1 MCIPGRIVS
10 RSVMSISSTVALNC
24 MTGHHIIHTICARDH
39 LVARP
44 VPLVRHW
51 DDAVTPEREGS
62 FFGRGSASWDD
73 RSVGPAVGS
82 AVPASRDARP
92 GVAGIVSRPRL
103 SERLGAGQR
112 VIVVSAPPGSGKTV
126 LLRWW
131 IAEAGLAESVA
142 WVSVGGD
149 ERDPQRFWLSV
160 LGALRRTTPGSV
172 LVRELTAAP
181 DLDGWAIAERLLKDL
196 APLEEPIWLVLDD
209 VHELGSGEARRQ
221 LELLVM
227 RAPPDLR
234 FVLATRHD
242 LRLGL
247 HRLRLE
253 GELTEIREPDLRF
266 TAGEAWHLVS
276 AAGVELAEP
285 ALVLLHERTEGWAA
299 GLRLAAL
306 SLAGHPDP
314 GRFAEE
320 FSGSERTVAEY
331 LLAEVLDR
339 QSDAA
344 RRLLLRTSI
353 LERVSGPLADALTG
367 GPGGERILQE
377 LEETNAFV
385 VSLDAGR
392 SWFRYHR
399 LFADLLQR
407 ELRRTAAPDEV
418 TALHRA
424 ASGWFAGHGY
434 PVEAV
439 RHAQAAQDWSL
450 AACLLADHWPG
461 LQLGGHAATVHE
473 LLAGFPAEAVA
484 ADAELAALAAADELA
499 QGSLGAAERY
509 LGLAARGAATVP
521 ADRHKRLQVLLEMV
535 RLLLARQ
542 RGDPPAVAE
551 QARRLQ
557 AIAEAPDAAPSGLGE
572 ELRGLALVSL
582 GIAEVWAAQFEV
594 AERHLE
600 HGVALARRIGRPF
613 LEFSGLAHQAVIET
627 YRSLARAAERSRQAI
642 ELAERHGWAD
652 EPTAGTAYVMLGA
665 ALAWQGRAEEAE
677 PWVQRAERTLRA
689 ETELAA
695 GMMVRLVRGVVELA
709 RGRYQEAMT
718 AFRASEQ
725 QALNLAA
732 PHLLVP
738 PTRGLLV
745 DALVRAGEIERAEQA
760 LAELG
765 EPDRERGEMRNA
777 LATLR
782 LAQGDPHA
790 ATAALAP
797 VLDGSAPLI
806 RRIWLVGAF
815 LLEAVARDAL
825 GEPAASE
832 RALERALDLAEPE
845 GMLLPFLMHPTP
857 GLLERHARNRT
868 AHPSLI
874 AEILNLLA
882 GKQPAPTAGLQAP
895 LEPLSSSEIRV
906 LRYLPTNLSQPE
918 IASELHVSRNT
929 VRTHM
934 SHLYAKLGT
943 HSRTEAVERAR
954 ALGLLAPHAPR
965 R

>member
-1 MCIPGRIVS
+1 
-10 RSVMSISSTVALNC
+10 MSA
-24 MTGHHIIHTICARDH
+24 
-39 LVARP
+39 
-44 VPLVRHW
+44 
-51 DDAVTPEREGS
+51 
-62 FFGRGSASWDD
+62 
-73 RSVGPAVGS
+73 
-82 AVPASRDARP
+82 
-92 GVAGIVSRPRL
+92 
-103 SERLGAGQR
+103 
-112 VIVVSAPPGSGKTV
+112 
-126 LLRWW
+126 
-131 IAEAGLAESVA
+131 
-142 WVSVGGD
+142 GGD

-160 LGALRRTTPGSV
+160 LGALRRTTAGSA

-196 APLEEPIWLVLDD
+196 VPLQDQIWLVLDD
-209 VHELGSGEARRQ
+209 LHELGSGEARRQ

-227 RAPPDLR
+227 RAPQELR

-266 TAGEAWHLVS
+266 TVDEARTLVN

-285 ALVLLHERTEGWAA
+285 TLGLLHGRTEGWAA

-339 QSDAA
+339 QSDAT

-353 LERVSGPLADALTG
+353 LERVSGPLADTLTG
-367 GPGGERILQE
+367 GSDGERTLQQ

-385 VSLDAGR
+385 VSVDAGR
-392 SWFRYHR
+392 SWFRYHH
-399 LFADLLQR
+399 LFAGLLQLD
-407 ELRRTAAPDEV
+407 LRRTAPGEI

-424 ASGWFAGHGY
+424 AASWFAGNGY

-439 RHAQAAQDWSL
+439 RHAQAARDWSVGSR
-450 AACLLADHWPG
+450 LLADHWPT
-461 LQLGGHAATVHE
+461 LQLGGQAATVHE
-473 LLAGFPAEAVA
+473 LLAGFPAETAA
-484 ADAELAALAAADELA
+484 ADAELAVLIAADELA
-499 QGSLGAAERY
+499 QGSLEAAERY
-509 LGLAARGAATVP
+509 LGLAARGSATVP
-521 ADRHKRLQVLLEMV
+521 AGRREQLQVLLEMV

-542 RGDPPAVAE
+542 RGNPPAVAE
-551 QARRLQ
+551 EARRLQ
-557 AIAEAPDAAPSGLGE
+557 AIAGEPDAALPGLGE
-572 ELRGLALVSL
+572 ELRGLALISL
-582 GIAEVWAAQFEV
+582 GIAEVWAAQFEA

-600 HGVALARRIGRPF
+600 HGVALVRRIGRPF

-627 YRSLARAAERSRQAI
+627 YRSFTRAAERSRQAI
-642 ELAERHGWAD
+642 ELAERHGWTD

-665 ALAWQGRAEEAE
+665 ALAWQGRVEEAE
-677 PWVQRAERTLRA
+677 PWVQRAERTVRP

-695 GMMVRLVRGVVELA
+695 GIMVHHVRGVLELA
-709 RGRYQEAMT
+709 RGRYQDALA
-718 AFRASEQ
+718 AFRAAEQ
-725 QALNLAA
+725 LAA
-732 PHLLVP
+732 NLTSPHLLVP
-738 PTRGLLV
+738 PTRGLLLDV
-745 DALVRAGEIERAEQA
+745 LVRLGEIQRAEQA

-765 EPDRERGEMRNA
+765 EPDRERGETRTA
-777 LATLR
+777 VAALR
-782 LAQGDPHA
+782 LAEDDPHA
-790 ATAALAP
+790 ATTALAP

-806 RRIWLVGAF
+806 RRTWLVGAF
-815 LLEAVARDAL
+815 LLEAIAQDAI
-825 GEPAASE
+825 GELAAAE
-832 RALERALDLAEPE
+832 RALERALDIAEPE
-845 GMLLPFLMHPTP
+845 GILLAFLMHPTP
-857 GLLERHARNRT
+857 RLLERHARNRT

-874 AEILNLLA
+874 AEILDLLA
-882 GKQPAPTAGLQAP
+882 GKGPVPPAGLQAP

-934 SHLYAKLGT
+934 SHLYAKLGI